1 MSRKGP
7 AALSLRHPARLPRD
21 PAGSG
26 FPKVLQLAAF
36 TAGVA
41 DTLMTV
47 YLPLHL
53 HRDLHEKHLFVIGL
67 MIALPQL
74 GVLAASNLW
83 GAAGDRWRR
92 LKPLVLI
99 GLAGYA
105 AMMVALALS
114 RESSRALA
122 VAFLGALFYSA
133 YKPGALAYVTLRE
146 PERKGHALGWL
157 MRMQSLGWFLGNLAC
172 GALLVRYGPGG
183 MALSLYMTAGVALVA
198 LVMIA
203 IGMPEIG
210 RHEFEARLSGGPAPG
225 FLEDLAQIYRTPALF
240 WLAVVWF
247 LCTAGRWL
255 FYNFLP
261 ILLTDFFRGPV
272 TWVSAASAWS
282 AFGGILLFGMA
293 GGWVDRWGPGV
304 VLRAAVAAYLVYF
317 AINVVL
323 TYLYGR
329 GPSPV
334 YGLLVAAL
342 FVIPIYP
349 AFVVAGN
356 AWVASV
362 LHRSQR
368 SGGLGA
374 IGGVEAAGAM
384 GGALLGGVLGDRMGL
399 RVAPAASTALALA
412 ATVVAF
418 AALRLPGSG
427 TQGRQPGTRA
437 NLPGV
442 E

>member
-1 MSRKGP
+1 
-7 AALSLRHPARLPRD
+7 
-21 PAGSG
+21 
-26 FPKVLQLAAF
+26 
-36 TAGVA
+36 
-41 DTLMTV
+41 MTV

-53 HRDLHEKHLFVIGL
+53 HRDLHEKRLLVIGM

-74 GVLAASNLW
+74 GVLGASNFW

-92 LKPLVLI
+92 LKPLVLV

-105 AMMVALALS
+105 TM
-114 RESSRALA
+114 
-122 VAFLGALFYSA
+122 LGALAFARDSAQAIAMAFAGAVFYSA

-146 PERKGHALGWL
+146 PGREGRALAAL
-157 MRMQSLGWFLGNLAC
+157 MRAQSLGWFLGNLAC
-172 GALLVRYGPGG
+172 GSLLVRFGGGG
-183 MALSLYMTAGVALVA
+183 MAISLGLSACVAA
-198 LVMIA
+198 LAFAVIA
-203 IGMPEIG
+203 LRLPEIG
-210 RHEFEARLSGGPAPG
+210 RVEFEARGKEGPPPG
-225 FLEDLAQIYRTPALF
+225 FLEDLAQIYRTPALC
-240 WLAVVWF
+240 WLALVWF

-261 ILLTDFFRGPV
+261 ILLTDYFHGPV
-272 TWVSAASAWS
+272 TWVSSASAWS
-282 AFGGILLFGMA
+282 AFAGIILFGVS
-293 GGWVDRWGPGV
+293 GRWVDRSGPRV
-304 VLRAAVAAYLVYF
+304 VLRTALAAYLVYF

-329 GPSPV
+329 SPSPA
-334 YGLLVAAL
+334 YGIAVAAL

-349 AFVVAGN
+349 AFMVAGN
-356 AWVASV
+356 AWVAAV

-384 GGALLGGVLGDRMGL
+384 CGALLGGALGDRMGL

-418 AALRLPGSG
+418 VALRMPVAG
-427 TQGRQPGTRA
+427 GRRG
-437 NLPGV
+437 
-442 E
+442 